1 MGTAPRYGPV
11 LAKFGSSFAPALA
24 LLVTVFWA
32 GVRDTFD
39 FDDIFECPSP
49 LRSLSFSPLLA
60 ITVFPLPHPTARL
73 RTTSPLAFRS
83 MGMLTRAKKSLGR
96 DSDID
101 ASLRLL
107 DGVRNSPTVRTPTV
121 PNPAPNSNEDA
132 DVATRKYL
140 QEQGKLVDDV
150 YKTRLHRQWA
160 KGIREDVLGDK
171 KHHFRGT
178 DDAGLLSELVAQL
191 RTEFH
196 SAGLELASFDLDD
209 PLACVVTKVNGL
221 LYDVL
226 ALVVEKHSNAYVWLT
241 GTDASSDR
249 DGRRALVDI
258 IKGCVPVALRESHQ
272 EEHAALRYPG
282 DTDPQPILARE
293 QRLVRDNKAT
303 DWTPTEE
310 TRKLSLYNRL
320 DPVFYTAVKVRYPLA
335 ADLAHVSLASLR
347 SLVVEIYQAWAQTG
361 AGEAVSGK
369 SGISAQLSSTEYGA
383 LLNKINEL
391 QDLLRQQR
399 GTDAPPAQQQ
409 RQQPQRQQRQQQQR
423 GTQRGFP
430 VGTHPSPPV
439 GFDRDDQ
446 KAKPFCG
453 KCKKAGKGEQYH
465 FYRDCPLG
473 GRQHPPH
480 SAAAFCVPID
490 EEDAEG
496 VRALAMCALFQQA
509 ADDGAEAFATAA
521 STYGPPAV
529 LCAGAVGGIDV
540 SAYGFTVEPQQPAD
554 EPAGGDI
561 HQRLDDLAAEVHAAA
576 NCKVHYTHAS
586 FPPRAVLEPHTSALV
601 CGPAAAGNMPEEQV
615 PAGGAAALASA
626 VPAPAIPVSQEE
638 DVKPVPLQSARVTAT
653 TDGEF
658 PGFVQTVN
666 HAAIAPVDLAGYDT
680 DDYED
685 FADGSFRLK
694 PRGSPPSANHVSG
707 PPVDE
712 QRTYGCGK
720 PPWGFPATVG
730 PWGIPFLLSLVL
742 CISIM
747 GVAAVPDARSAAGL
761 PSPGGDLDWE
771 TPSIFSTNEFV
782 ESVIPAQG
790 FFVAE
795 NVPPLEPPEPPDIF
809 QDLAQADLSFDMAFF
824 YGVALHERGPFGD
837 PPFGSDLI
845 ETTAG
850 YFGAVD

>member
-1 MGTAPRYGPV
+1 M
-11 LAKFGSSFAPALA
+11 FGSSFAPALA

-49 LRSLSFSPLLA
+49 LHSLSSSLLL
-60 ITVFPLPHPTARL
+60 TVTIFPLPHPTARL
-73 RTTSPLAFRS
+73 RTTSPLAFQS
-83 MGMLTRAKKSLGR
+83 MGMLTRAKKSLDR

-121 PNPAPNSNEDA
+121 PTPAPNSNEDA

-140 QEQGKLVDDV
+140 QEQSKLVDEV
-150 YKTRLHRQWA
+150 YKARLHRQWA

-178 DDAGLLSELVAQL
+178 DDAGLLSELVVQL

-209 PLACVVTKVNGL
+209 PLARVVTKVNGL
-221 LYDVL
+221 LFDVL
-226 ALVVEKHSNAYVWLT
+226 ALVIEKHSNAYVWLT

-272 EEHAALRYPG
+272 EEHAALRYPA

-310 TRKLSLYNRL
+310 TNKLSLYNRL

-361 AGEAVSGK
+361 AGKAVSGK

-383 LLNKINEL
+383 LLDKINEL
-391 QDLLRQQR
+391 QDLLRRQR
-399 GTDAPPAQQQ
+399 GADAPPAQQQ
-409 RQQPQRQQRQQQQR
+409 RQQPQRVSS
-423 GTQRGFP
+423 G
-430 VGTHPSPPV
+430 SSSS
-439 GFDRDDQ
+439 
-446 KAKPFCG
+446 A
-453 KCKKAGKGEQYH
+453 YH

-480 SAAAFCVPID
+480 SAAAFCIPID

-540 SAYGFTVEPQQPAD
+540 SAYGFTVEPQPHTD
-554 EPAGGDI
+554 EPAGDDI

-586 FPPRAVLEPHTSALV
+586 FPPPAVLEPHASALV

-615 PAGGAAALASA
+615 PAGGAAASASA
-626 VPAPAIPVSQEE
+626 VPAPAMPVSQEE
-638 DVKPVPLQSARVTAT
+638 DVKPVPLQSARVAAT

-666 HAAIAPVDLAGYDT
+666 HAAIAPVDLTGYDT

-694 PRGSPPSANHVSG
+694 PRGSPPSANHASG

-747 GVAAVPDARSAAGL
+747 GVVAVPDAQSAAGL

-790 FFVAE
+790 FFVAD
-795 NVPPLEPPEPPDIF
+795 NVPPLEQPEPPDIF
-809 QDLAQADLSFDMAFF
+809 QDLAQADLSFDIAFF
-824 YGVALHERGPFGD
+824 YGVALHGRGPFGN

>member
-1 MGTAPRYGPV
+1 MGTAPRYGLV

-49 LRSLSFSPLLA
+49 LRSLSFSPLLT
-60 ITVFPLPHPTARL
+60 ITIFPLPHPTARL
-73 RTTSPLAFRS
+73 RTTSPLAFQS
-83 MGMLTRAKKSLGR
+83 MGMLTRAKKSLDR

-140 QEQGKLVDDV
+140 QEQSKLVDDV

-160 KGIREDVLGDK
+160 KGVREDVLGDK

-178 DDAGLLSELVAQL
+178 DDAGLLSELVVQL

-221 LYDVL
+221 LFDVL
-226 ALVVEKHSNAYVWLT
+226 ALVIEKHSNAYVWLT

-272 EEHAALRYPG
+272 EEHAALRYPA

-310 TRKLSLYNRL
+310 TRKLSMYNRL

-361 AGEAVSGK
+361 AGKTVSGK

-423 GTQRGFP
+423 GTQRGFR
-430 VGTHPSPPV
+430 VGTHPLPPV

-453 KCKKAGKGEQYH
+453 KCKKRGE
-465 FYRDCPLG
+465 R
-473 GRQHPPH
+473 
-480 SAAAFCVPID
+480 
-490 EEDAEG
+490 
-496 VRALAMCALFQQA
+496 
-509 ADDGAEAFATAA
+509 
-521 STYGPPAV
+521 
-529 LCAGAVGGIDV
+529 
-540 SAYGFTVEPQQPAD
+540 
-554 EPAGGDI
+554 
-561 HQRLDDLAAEVHAAA
+561 
-576 NCKVHYTHAS
+576 
-586 FPPRAVLEPHTSALV
+586 
-601 CGPAAAGNMPEEQV
+601 
-615 PAGGAAALASA
+615 
-626 VPAPAIPVSQEE
+626 
-638 DVKPVPLQSARVTAT
+638 
-653 TDGEF
+653 
-658 PGFVQTVN
+658 
-666 HAAIAPVDLAGYDT
+666 
-680 DDYED
+680 
-685 FADGSFRLK
+685 
-694 PRGSPPSANHVSG
+694 
-707 PPVDE
+707 
-712 QRTYGCGK
+712 
-720 PPWGFPATVG
+720 
-730 PWGIPFLLSLVL
+730 
-742 CISIM
+742 
-747 GVAAVPDARSAAGL
+747 
-761 PSPGGDLDWE
+761 
-771 TPSIFSTNEFV
+771 
-782 ESVIPAQG
+782 
-790 FFVAE
+790 
-795 NVPPLEPPEPPDIF
+795 
-809 QDLAQADLSFDMAFF
+809 
-824 YGVALHERGPFGD
+824 
-837 PPFGSDLI
+837 
-845 ETTAG
+845 
-850 YFGAVD
+850 

>member
-1 MGTAPRYGPV
+1 M
-11 LAKFGSSFAPALA
+11 FGSSFAPALA

-49 LRSLSFSPLLA
+49 LRSLSSSPLLT
-60 ITVFPLPHPTARL
+60 ITIFPLPHPTARL
-73 RTTSPLAFRS
+73 RTTSPLAFQS
-83 MGMLTRAKKSLGR
+83 MGMLTRAKKSLDR

-140 QEQGKLVDDV
+140 QEQSKLVDDV

-160 KGIREDVLGDK
+160 KGVREDVLGDK

-178 DDAGLLSELVAQL
+178 DDAGLLSELVVQL

-209 PLACVVTKVNGL
+209 PLARVVTKVNGL

-272 EEHAALRYPG
+272 EEHAALRYPA

-361 AGEAVSGK
+361 AGKAVSGK

-383 LLNKINEL
+383 LLDKINEL
-391 QDLLRQQR
+391 QDLLRRQR
-399 GTDAPPAQQQ
+399 GADAPPAQQQQQ
-409 RQQPQRQQRQQQQR
+409 RQQPQRQQRRQQQR
-423 GTQRGFP
+423 GTQRGFR
-430 VGTHPSPPV
+430 VGTHPLPAV

-453 KCKKAGKGEQYH
+453 RCKKAGKG
-465 FYRDCPLG
+465 G
-473 GRQHPPH
+473 G
-480 SAAAFCVPID
+480 
-490 EEDAEG
+490 
-496 VRALAMCALFQQA
+496 
-509 ADDGAEAFATAA
+509 
-521 STYGPPAV
+521 
-529 LCAGAVGGIDV
+529 
-540 SAYGFTVEPQQPAD
+540 
-554 EPAGGDI
+554 
-561 HQRLDDLAAEVHAAA
+561 
-576 NCKVHYTHAS
+576 
-586 FPPRAVLEPHTSALV
+586 
-601 CGPAAAGNMPEEQV
+601 
-615 PAGGAAALASA
+615 
-626 VPAPAIPVSQEE
+626 
-638 DVKPVPLQSARVTAT
+638 
-653 TDGEF
+653 
-658 PGFVQTVN
+658 
-666 HAAIAPVDLAGYDT
+666 
-680 DDYED
+680 
-685 FADGSFRLK
+685 
-694 PRGSPPSANHVSG
+694 
-707 PPVDE
+707 
-712 QRTYGCGK
+712 
-720 PPWGFPATVG
+720 
-730 PWGIPFLLSLVL
+730 
-742 CISIM
+742 
-747 GVAAVPDARSAAGL
+747 
-761 PSPGGDLDWE
+761 
-771 TPSIFSTNEFV
+771 
-782 ESVIPAQG
+782 
-790 FFVAE
+790 
-795 NVPPLEPPEPPDIF
+795 
-809 QDLAQADLSFDMAFF
+809 
-824 YGVALHERGPFGD
+824 
-837 PPFGSDLI
+837 
-845 ETTAG
+845 
-850 YFGAVD
+850 